1 MEEKVERRSTVEEWD
16 VIPAMHSYMHY
27 DSLDLGCVM
36 SRIYVYICV
45 LHTYLGR

>member
-36 SRIYVYICV
+36 SRIMDMYIYAFCMP
-45 LHTYLGR
+45 T